1 MLRFSLHCFVL
12 SALWCGAAG
21 IEIATAAWPEDIR
34 IAYAMVTGTL
44 VVGHAL
50 GWRPT
55 AALAA
60 LWARRVANRTQSRMH
75 GYSSA
80 ARRYSGYRRVK

>member
-1 MLRFSLHCFVL
+1 
-12 SALWCGAAG
+12 
-21 IEIATAAWPEDIR
+21 
-34 IAYAMVTGTL
+34 MVTGTL